1 MPACCRIT
9 HNEGAIRESPMSTP
23 SPGSTPKTK
32 AARRAER
39 LVYESPSRKA
49 LKRSHPTVPG
59 ADGKQHLYLNDKFP
73 LNHQTGELIAPLE
86 TAVCGEA
93 GRCGHAYAHLMVSQK
108 KICAECAIDISEARV
123 KWIQEQTGAELGY
136 VPPARICD
144 HAAAGVQVHW
154 QHTKI

>member
-1 MPACCRIT
+1 
-9 HNEGAIRESPMSTP
+9 MSIP
-23 SPGSTPKTK
+23 SGSKPLKTQ
-32 AARRAER
+32 AAKRADR

-73 LNHQTGELIAPLE
+73 LNHQTGEPIAPLE
-86 TAVCGEA
+86 TAVCGEP
-93 GRCGHAYAHLMVSQK
+93 GRCGHAYSHLMVSQK
-108 KICAECAIDISEARV
+108 KICDECAIDSSEAVV
-123 KWIQEQTGAELGY
+123 KWIQEQTGEELGY

-154 QHTKI
+154 QHTKL